1 MGGLV
6 ARMGDAERGSKREED
21 VGVSRLGKGE
31 ANERRMEGARRFMM
45 GVKWVVE
52 EIKKPIP
59 AGQTSIGVC
68 NRFLN
73 YRNGQSVMLRSHL
86 SARVTSPVF
95 YPYDFSIVVTQALF
109 HEYCFTR
116 IISRA
121 SSAGFA

>member
-1 MGGLV
+1 M
-6 ARMGDAERGSKREED
+6 R
-21 VGVSRLGKGE
+21 KGE
-31 ANERRMEGARRFMM
+31 ANEGRMEGMRRFMM
-45 GVKWVVE
+45 GVKWVVEEKGE

-95 YPYDFSIVVTQALF
+95 YPYDFTIVVTQALF